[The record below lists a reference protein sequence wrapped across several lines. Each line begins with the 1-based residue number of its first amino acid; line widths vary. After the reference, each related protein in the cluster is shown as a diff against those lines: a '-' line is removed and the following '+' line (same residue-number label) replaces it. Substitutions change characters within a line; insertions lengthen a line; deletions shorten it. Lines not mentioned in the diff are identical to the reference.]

1 MRNIVK
7 LFVIVALLFV
17 VSSGAEAQNK
27 AKFGH
32 INFAELYSMIPGQD
46 TVKIIYE
53 TYAKDIQNQFQVMQ
67 SEYES
72 KLGAYQQN
80 SATMSDIIRE
90 TKEKEIMD
98 LQSRIEAFQYS
109 AQEKLTNKENMLTAP
124 LIERARKAVETVATA
139 NGYTYILNSTEGLL
153 LYADPSDDIMPLV
166 KKQLGLQ

>member
-7 LFVIVALLFV
+7 LFVIVALLFA
-17 VSSGAEAQNK
+17 VSGNAEAQNK

-124 LIERARKAVETVATA
+124 LIEKARKAVETVATA